1 VRKSILVLV
10 GAVALA
16 VPPSTATAVG
26 YSDEV
31 LSSGGLVSYWRL
43 DETAGTTAADAKAA
57 NPGSYAGT
65 YSLGATG
72 LYASDALNRA
82 VDFDGASGRVAVPD
96 APSLD
101 LTSGLSLEAWIRPDA
116 LSGGDGLYTVIRKES
131 AYMLRVEGTTLV
143 FRLTIGG
150 SSQELRVSNALTSA
164 TTYHVAATYDGATM
178 KLYRDG
184 VEIGSR
190 SQTGAIGASSSALS
204 IASYPGGGSHFN
216 GKVDEVAL
224 YSSALTGGA
233 VSRHHA
239 RGTCTP
245 AFGTFAAELWP
256 AGCWQPYS
264 TSSPFN
270 KPIPGSPDVAA
281 DSADVVDKLTGWG
294 PPTALRPGVAGS
306 SSASDYDHPTYY
318 SESTDPLF
326 TIAERNDG
334 YDSDYWNTQIRIPQQ
349 ALPADGSD
357 AHMTVIDQATGTEW
371 DLWEVAST
379 AGGAD
384 LTALPNGGGTI
395 YASGFGKAD
404 LHGSG
409 LAIGEGDANA
419 GRWGLVGGIVRH
431 EELAAARVG
440 LNGANAIPHA
450 LFMVVKSTDGSY
462 VYPASG
468 AAGASDP
475 IDAPPD
481 GAHFQ
486 LDMTENEIDALTT
499 PWYNKA
505 ILKAMAKYGMFVG
518 DTSGS
523 HPWTIQIESGF
534 TYTSFGEPDPW
545 RAFGDEHDGDGWMD
559 YSAGSDLYYWDID
572 AVDWES
578 ELRMLDPCVSAGTC

>member
-1 VRKSILVLV
+1 MRAMLGVLV
-10 GAVALA
+10 SAGVLVAMPATAV
-16 VPPSTATAVG
+16 AVG

-31 LSSGGLVSYWRL
+31 LNTTGLVSYWRL
-43 DETAGTTAADAKAA
+43 NETSGTTAADVKAA
-57 NPGSYAGT
+57 NPGTYAGT

-72 LYASDALNRA
+72 LYASDGFNKA
-82 VDFDGASGRVAVPD
+82 VDFDGSSGRVGVSD
-96 APSLD
+96 AASLD
-101 LTSGLSLEAWIRPDA
+101 ITSAISIEAWIHPDA
-116 LSGGDGLYTVIRKES
+116 LTGGDGLYTVARKES

-143 FRLTIGG
+143 FRLAIGG
-150 SSQELRVSNALTSA
+150 SSQELRVSSALSSG

-178 KLYRDG
+178 RLYRNG
-184 VEIGSR
+184 AQIGSR
-190 SQTGAIGASSSALS
+190 SQAGAIGTSSSALS
-204 IASYPGGGSHFN
+204 LASYPGGGSHFN

-224 YSSALTGGA
+224 YSSALSSDA
-233 VSRHHA
+233 VAKHYL

-245 AFGTFAAELWP
+245 AFGLFAEDVWP
-256 AGCWQPYS
+256 AACWQPYS
-264 TSSPFN
+264 ISSPFN
-270 KPIPGSPDVAA
+270 KPIPASPDVDP

-294 PPTALRPGVAGS
+294 PPTELRPGVAS
-306 SSASDYDHPTYY
+306 SDDASDYDHPTYY
-318 SESTDPLF
+318 SQPTDPLF
-326 TIAERNDG
+326 TIAERNDA
-334 YDSDYWNTQIRIPQQ
+334 YDSDYWSTQIRIPQE

-357 AHMTVIDQATGTEW
+357 AHMTIVDQATGTEW
-371 DLWEVAST
+371 GLWEVAST
-379 AGGAD
+379 AGGID

-404 LHGSG
+404 LNGSG
-409 LAIGEGDANA
+409 LNIGEGDANA
-419 GRWGLVGGIVRH
+419 GRWGLLGGIIRH

-440 LNGANAIPHA
+440 LNGANSLSHA

-486 LDMTENEIDALTT
+486 LDMTDGEIDALTT

-505 ILKAMAKYGMFVG
+505 ILKTMAKYGMFVG

-534 TYTSFGEPDPW
+534 TYTSFGESDPW
-545 RAFGDEHDGDGWMD
+545 RDFGDDHDGDGWID
-559 YSAGSDLYYWDID
+559 YSSGDDLYYWDID

-578 ELRMLDPCVSAGTC
+578 ELRMLDPCVSQGTC